1 MNYLLHTLLLAQE
14 AEPQGGLGG
23 AFGFLPLIFVFGVF
37 YFLLIRPASQQ
48 RKEHAELLNQL
59 KNGDEVALNGGIYG
73 KIISIDASVA
83 TVEVAKNVKLKVLR
97 DRIAGKWPSNPGAD
111 SSKSAAS

>member
-1 MNYLLHTLLLAQE
+1 MTYLIHTLLLAQE
-14 AEPQGGLGG
+14 APPEGG
-23 AFGFLPLIFVFGVF
+23 AGSIFQYLPLLLMFGVF

-48 RKEHAELLNQL
+48 RKQHAELLNQL
-59 KNGDEVALNGGIYG
+59 KNGDEVSLNGGIYG
-73 KIISIDASVA
+73 KIVSIDASVA

-97 DRIAGKWPSNPGAD
+97 DRIAGKWPTNPGAD